1 MGEGSVQEQDLRFWG
16 LFRGSISL
24 HVGVATLFRTWGL
37 RFKGLG
43 FGFEDL
49 GFAV

>member
-24 HVGVATLFRTWGL
+24 HVGVARYL
-37 RFKGLG
+37 GLG
-43 FGFEDL
+43 VCAL
-49 GFAV
+49 RV